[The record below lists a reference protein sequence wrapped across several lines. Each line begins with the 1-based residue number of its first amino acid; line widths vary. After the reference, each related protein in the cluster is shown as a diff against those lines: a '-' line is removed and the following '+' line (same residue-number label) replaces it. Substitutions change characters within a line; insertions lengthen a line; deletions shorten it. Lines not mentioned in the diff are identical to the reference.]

1 MIPSNKY
8 KKDFTEKELKKARL
22 RLLMDYHPDKD
33 GSQKDFMIIEK
44 GYEILSDTK
53 RKNQYD
59 HNIISRYQMQGKTQ
73 EETKKQKYFT
83 IFLFSWAILLFAVI
97 GFKGVPYL
105 MVHNRKKSVL
115 QNSEND

>member
-53 RKNQYD
+53 RKNQYNHNKVNIGIINKERRYILHQSD
-59 HNIISRYQMQGKTQ
+59 HINFNKQTQ
-73 EETKKQKYFT
+73 T
-83 IFLFSWAILLFAVI
+83 LSA
-97 GFKGVPYL
+97 
-105 MVHNRKKSVL
+105 
-115 QNSEND
+115 